1 MITYYEL
8 VQVEKRTVDEATEV
22 EGQLADTEV
31 AEPDRDSVRP
41 ALSVRVLLELAR
53 MHKPPTA
60 VMEVAVAAHLLLGG
74 EESWPAARRRLRR
87 SYRMQRE
94 VAALDPAALPQAQ
107 IDAARTLLAKEPVEG
122 IRAVSVAAAALA
134 SSCTALLDAAGEGYV
149 LLPTDQLEAAAQ
161 AETCCA

>member
-74 EESWPAARRRLRR
+74 EESWPAARRRVRR

-94 VAALDPAALPQAQ
+94 LAALDPAALPHQLN
-107 IDAARTLLAKEPVEG
+107 AR
-122 IRAVSVAAAALA
+122 RAERGRRPPPS
-134 SSCTALLDAAGEGYV
+134 
-149 LLPTDQLEAAAQ
+149 TDPRERLR
-161 AETCCA
+161 CSFSR